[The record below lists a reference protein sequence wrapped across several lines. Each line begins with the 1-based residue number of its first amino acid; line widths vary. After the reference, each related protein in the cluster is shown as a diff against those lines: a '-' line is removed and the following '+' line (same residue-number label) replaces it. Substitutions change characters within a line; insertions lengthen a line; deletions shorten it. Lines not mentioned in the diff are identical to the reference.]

1 MLKLSVPINL
11 GWYIRGYRENCFFLF
26 DNLSGSICR
35 SRAASCLAL
44 REQCLAAQ
52 LFIASDNSS
61 QSFDSWTIDGG
72 YAYNL
77 FNDIDL
83 YVGARIHNRLDN
95 GAQGWLSGIGYQF
108 TERLS
113 FKSTLIASP
122 KVESKNQE
130 AVVSAELSSRL
141 KLTENLDLHATLDYQ
156 EWQQAVEF
164 GVGFR
169 F

>member
-1 MLKLSVPINL
+1 MAGTSGAIVKTA
-11 GWYIRGYRENCFFLF
+11 FFCLITLMAPF
-26 DNLSGSICR
+26 AGAELLPALPSESN
-35 SRAASCLAL
+35 ASPHK
-44 REQCLAAQ
+44 

-130 AVVSAELSSRL
+130 AGVSAELSSRL

>member
-26 DNLSGSICR
+26 DNLNGSICR
-35 SRAASCLAL
+35 CRAASCLAS
-44 REQCLAAQ
+44 ESNASPHK

-122 KVESKNQE
+122 KVESKTKKPWYPPNCR
-130 AVVSAELSSRL
+130 A
-141 KLTENLDLHATLDYQ
+141 D
-156 EWQQAVEF
+156 
-164 GVGFR
+164 
-169 F
+169 

>member
-11 GWYIRGYRENCFFLF
+11 GWYIRGYRENCFFCLITLVAPF
-26 DNLSGSICR
+26 AGAELLPALPSESN
-35 SRAASCLAL
+35 ASPHK
-44 REQCLAAQ
+44 

-122 KVESKNQE
+122 KVESKTKKPWYPPNCR
-130 AVVSAELSSRL
+130 A
-141 KLTENLDLHATLDYQ
+141 D
-156 EWQQAVEF
+156 
-164 GVGFR
+164 
-169 F
+169 